1 MEKRNIFILPPM
13 NLKQAIEFIAFEN
26 ATSVPQL
33 WLDLG
38 CGTGLFTVA
47 LAHYLSAGS
56 KIKAVDKDEKA
67 LEQLPALINGVTIET
82 RVADFIQE
90 ALDIKGADGILMAN
104 SLHYVKAKEIFLNR
118 LVSLLKVNSVFLLVE
133 YDRTRANQWVPYPL
147 AMTAAKDLFKKLGY
161 TDFRVLNKRSSA
173 YGGDMY
179 AVLIS

>member
-1 MEKRNIFILPPM
+1 M

-38 CGTGLFTVA
+38 CGTGLFTMA
-47 LAHYLSAGS
+47 LAHYLPAGS
-56 KIKAVDKDEKA
+56 KIMAVDKDEKA
-67 LEQLPALINGVTIET
+67 LEQLPARINGVTIET

-90 ALDIKGADGILMAN
+90 TLDVKGADGILMAN
-104 SLHYVKAKEIFLNR
+104 SLHYVRAKEIFLHR
-118 LVSLLKVNSVFLLVE
+118 LVSLLKLNSVFLLVE

-147 AMTAAKDLFKKLGY
+147 AMAAAKDLFKNLGY
-161 TDFRVLNKRSSA
+161 SSFQVLNKRPSA

-179 AVLIS
+179 AAIMS